1 MHNLF
6 LNINSHSRVKE
17 MKKIPMLLLVLAM
30 VVMASACTNKIKYG
44 PQTGLI
50 REGKLVIGIDDRFP
64 PMGYRDE
71 RNNIVGFDIDLARA
85 VAEDMG
91 LKAEFIVI
99 DWAVKEEYLINGKID
114 VIWNGYTVTEPRKE
128 AVDFSKPYLEN
139 AQVVVVRASA
149 NLNDFSDLMGRNV
162 ALQEKSSAENA
173 VRANPELYNAIK
185 DTMIQYADN
194 VTALY
199 NLRDGKLDALVVDRV
214 VAEYYIAK
222 EPGTYRILEET
233 LQPEVYGVGVVKGN
247 TVLLEKVQASLDKL
261 IANGKA
267 EEISVAWFGEDR
279 VLK

>member
-30 VVMASACTNKIKYG
+30 VVMASACTNKIKYD

-214 VAEYYIAK
+214 VAEYYITK

-247 TVLLEKVQASLDKL
+247 TVLLAKVQASLDKL